1 MKAQDRLCGCNPKQ
15 RIEFMKK
22 YFIKGGKVLL
32 PEGIAEN
39 VDVILVDGKIAA
51 FYAPDSDVPEDAE
64 IVNAEGLYVSPGF
77 VDVHQHGGGGS
88 DYMDGTSD
96 AFLNATVNHMKH
108 GMTSVMPTSVSA
120 DTASIKRAIEI
131 YKNAEADPRIPCNLL
146 GLHLEGPYISRLQA
160 GAQKPEHC
168 RAFDPKEYEYL
179 NEIAE
184 GAIKRWSVAPEME
197 GVDRFAEFAQKNG
210 ITLSIAHT
218 NASFE
223 QVLHA
228 YDIGFRHITHFYSC
242 TSTVWREKG
251 FRVAGVI
258 EAAYY
263 LDGMNVELIA
273 DGKHLPNSLLKLIT
287 KLKRFE
293 NISLCTDSMRAAG
306 QDVTE
311 SFLGTAEDPTP
322 VIIEDG
328 VAKLPSREAFGGSIA
343 TTDRLIRT
351 MMGVGVSLTDAVKMV
366 TVNPLRMMNVG
377 ANKGELKI
385 GYDADICIFDE
396 GINVKQVFVGG
407 RPML

>member
-1 MKAQDRLCGCNPKQ
+1 MKNYL
-15 RIEFMKK
+15 
-22 YFIKGGKVLL
+22 IKGGKVIL
-32 PEGIAEN
+32 PSGIDERT
-39 VDVILVDGKIAA
+39 DVLISDGKIAA
-51 FYAPDSDVPEDAE
+51 FYDHNSDAPKDVEV
-64 IVNAEGLYVSPGF
+64 INAEGLFVSPGF

-96 AFLNATVNHMKH
+96 AFLNATVNHMRH

-120 DTASIKRAIEI
+120 DTKSIKRAIEI
-131 YKNAEADPRIPCNLL
+131 YKSAEADPRIPCNLL
-146 GLHLEGPYISRLQA
+146 GLHLEGPYISKLQA

-168 RAFDPKEYEYL
+168 RAFDPAEYEYL
-179 NEIAE
+179 NEISN
-184 GAIKRWSVAPEME
+184 GAIKRWSVAPEMD
-197 GVDRFAEFAQKNG
+197 GVERFADFAHKNG

-223 QVLHA
+223 QVLYA

-263 LDGMNVELIA
+263 LDDMNVELIA

-287 KLKRFE
+287 KLKKTE
-293 NISLCTDSMRAAG
+293 NINLCTDSIRAAG

-343 TTDRLIRT
+343 TTDRLVRT

-377 ANKGELKI
+377 ANKGELKT
-385 GYDADICIFDE
+385 GYDADICLFDDD
-396 GINVKQVFVGG
+396 INVKQVFIGG
-407 RPML
+407 KKMI

>member
-1 MKAQDRLCGCNPKQ
+1 
-15 RIEFMKK
+15 MKK
-22 YFIKGGKVLL
+22 YLIKGGKVLL
-32 PEGIAEN
+32 PDGIHERT
-39 VDVILVDGKIAA
+39 DILLADGKIAE
-51 FYAPDSDVPEDAE
+51 FRSPDPELPE
-64 IVNAEGLYVSPGF
+64 SVEVINAEGLYVSPGF

-88 DYMDGTSD
+88 DYMDGTPD

-131 YKNAEADPRIPCNLL
+131 YRSAEADPRIPCNLL
-146 GLHLEGPYISRLQA
+146 GLHLEGPYVSKLQA

-168 RAFDPKEYEYL
+168 RPFDPKEYEYL
-179 NEIAE
+179 YDVSD
-184 GAIKRWSVAPEME
+184 GAIKRWSVAPEM
-197 GVDRFAEFAQKNG
+197 GDVDRFAEFAVKNG
-210 ITLSIAHT
+210 ITLSIAHS

-242 TSTVWREKG
+242 ISTVWREKG
-251 FRVAGVI
+251 FRIAGIV

-263 LDGMNVELIA
+263 LDGMNVEIIA
-273 DGKHLPNSLLKLIT
+273 DGKHLPDSLLKLIT
-287 KLKRFE
+287 KLKPYE

-311 SFLGTAEDPTP
+311 SFLGSIHDPLP
-322 VIIEDG
+322 VIVEDG
-328 VAKLPSREAFGGSIA
+328 VAKLTSREAFAGSVA

-351 MMGVGVSLTDAVKMV
+351 MLGVGVPLTEAVRMV

-377 ANKGELKI
+377 ATKGELKL

>member
-1 MKAQDRLCGCNPKQ
+1 
-15 RIEFMKK
+15 
-22 YFIKGGKVLL
+22 LL
-32 PEGIAEN
+32 PEGIDERT
-39 VDVILVDGKIAA
+39 DILLADGKIAE
-51 FYAPDSDVPEDAE
+51 FRLPEADIPECAEVIDAR
-64 IVNAEGLYVSPGF
+64 GLYVSPGF

-88 DYMDGTSD
+88 DYMDGTPD
-96 AFLNATVNHMKH
+96 AFLNATTNHLKH

-120 DTASIKRAIEI
+120 DTLSIKRAIEI
-131 YKNAEADPRIPCNLL
+131 YRNAESDPRIPCNLL
-146 GLHLEGPYISRLQA
+146 GLHLEGPYISKLQA

-179 NEIAE
+179 NEIAN
-184 GAIKRWSVAPEME
+184 GAIKRWSVAPEM
-197 GVDRFAEFAQKNG
+197 GDVDHFAEFAQKNG

-223 QVLHA
+223 QIMHA

-242 TSTVWREKG
+242 ISTVWREKG
-251 FRVAGVI
+251 FRVAGVV

-273 DGKHLPNSLLKLIT
+273 DGKHLPDSLLKLIT
-287 KLKRFE
+287 KLKRYE

-306 QDVTE
+306 QAVTE
-311 SFLGTAEDPTP
+311 SFLGMANDPTP

-328 VAKLPSREAFGGSIA
+328 VAKLPSREAFAGSIA

-351 MMGVGVSLTDAVKMV
+351 MIDVGVPLTDAVKMV
-366 TVNPLRMMNVG
+366 TVSPLRMMNVG
-377 ANKGELKI
+377 ANKGEIKI

-396 GINVKQVFVGG
+396 GINIKQVFVGG

>member
-1 MKAQDRLCGCNPKQ
+1 
-15 RIEFMKK
+15 MKK
-22 YFIKGGKVLL
+22 YLIKGGKVILPDGINENIDILL
-32 PEGIAEN
+32 A
-39 VDVILVDGKIAA
+39 DGKIAS
-51 FYAPDSDVPEDAE
+51 FYAPNSTVPNDVETVEA
-64 IVNAEGLYVSPGF
+64 AGLYVSPGF
-77 VDVHQHGGGGS
+77 VDAHQHGGGGS
-88 DYMDGTSD
+88 DYMDGTPD
-96 AFLNATVNHMKH
+96 AFLNATLNHMKH

-131 YKNAEADPRIPCNLL
+131 YKSAETDPRIPCNLL

-179 NEIAE
+179 NEISA

-197 GVDRFAEFAQKNG
+197 GVDRFAEFAHKNG

-218 NASFE
+218 NASFD

-228 YDIGFRHITHFYSC
+228 YDVGFRHITHFYSC

-287 KLKRFE
+287 KLKSTD
-293 NISLCTDSMRAAG
+293 NIAVCTDAIRAAG

-311 SFLGTAEDPTP
+311 SFLGTPEDPTP

-328 VAKLPSREAFGGSIA
+328 VAKLLSREAFGGSIA

-377 ANKGELKI
+377 ATKGELKI
-385 GYDADICIFDE
+385 GYDADVCLFDDE
-396 GINVKQVFVGG
+396 INVKQVFVGG

>member
-1 MKAQDRLCGCNPKQ
+1 MNNYL
-15 RIEFMKK
+15 
-22 YFIKGGKVLL
+22 IKGGKVIL
-32 PEGIAEN
+32 PEGIDEKI
-39 VDVILVDGKIAA
+39 DVLISDGKIAA
-51 FYAPDSDVPEDAE
+51 FYTADSEAPEDAE
-64 IVNAEGLYVSPGF
+64 IINADGLYVSPGF
-77 VDVHQHGGGGS
+77 VDAHQHGGGGS
-88 DYMDGTSD
+88 DYMDGTPD
-96 AFLNATVNHMKH
+96 AFLNATTNHMKH

-131 YKNAEADPRIPCNLL
+131 YKSAEADPRIPCNLL
-146 GLHLEGPYISRLQA
+146 GLHLEGPYISKLQA

-179 NEIAE
+179 NEISA

-197 GVDRFAEFAQKNG
+197 GVDRFAEFAHKNG
-210 ITLSIAHT
+210 INLSIAHT

-263 LDGMNVELIA
+263 LDGMNVEIIA
-273 DGKHLPNSLLKLIT
+273 DGKHLPNSLLRLIT
-287 KLKRFE
+287 KLKKTE
-293 NISLCTDSMRAAG
+293 NIALCTDSMRAAG
-306 QDVTE
+306 QNVTE
-311 SFLGTAEDPTP
+311 SFLGTFEDPTP

-366 TVNPLRMMNVG
+366 TVNPLRMMNIS
-377 ANKGELKI
+377 AKKGEIKP
-385 GYDADICIFDE
+385 GYDADICLFDE
-396 GINVKQVFVGG
+396 GINVKQVFVSGKK
-407 RPML
+407 MM